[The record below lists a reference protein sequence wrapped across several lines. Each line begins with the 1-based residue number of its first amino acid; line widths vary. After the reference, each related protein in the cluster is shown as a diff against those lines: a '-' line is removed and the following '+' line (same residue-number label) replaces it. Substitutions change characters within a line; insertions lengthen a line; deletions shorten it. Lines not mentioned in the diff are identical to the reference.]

1 MTTATRQKSTV
12 NNNGIHNY
20 LAMKRYRAE
29 ATFCY
34 RTCGSY
40 WLVNSHRLTQ
50 DQFDNMFPLDIPKNN
65 VKGQRIGSPQQIH

>member
-29 ATFCY
+29 AIFCY

-40 WLVNSHRLTQ
+40 WLVNGHRLTQ
-50 DQFDNMFPLDIPKNN
+50 EQFDSMFPLEIINKN
-65 VKGQRIGSPQQIH
+65 VKGATIGHPQQVH